1 MDVCCGST
9 WQKSAR
15 KSCKIDGCPKKYP
28 TVLHTQPWERPK
40 EDTVVGSGIGVAD
53 GTSQVHN
60 GMACINNASCSHTGA
75 GFSQTGMAILPV
87 KVRRG
92 GSEKAIT
99 MYAFLDNG
107 SSSTFCAEA
116 LMRQLDINGPKT
128 KISLTTLEKKDS
140 LVDSFLVHDLEVTD
154 LDENYIVKLP
164 ILYTREE
171 IPVSKDDIPTQEDV
185 DRWPH
190 LGSVYLPTVNA
201 KIGLLIACN
210 VPEALDP
217 LEAKNSQ
224 HGGPY
229 ATRTHLGW
237 AVNGPLKRNR
247 RGLRATSFFP
257 KADTELC
264 QMVEDFYNRDFGES
278 IADSKTEPSQ
288 AERRFMKRVEESLT
302 LKDGHYE
309 ISLQRFKVPNSKQPY
324 SG

>member
-1 MDVCCGST
+1 
-9 WQKSAR
+9 
-15 KSCKIDGCPKKYP
+15 
-28 TVLHTQPWERPK
+28 
-40 EDTVVGSGIGVAD
+40 
-53 GTSQVHN
+53 
-60 GMACINNASCSHTGA
+60 
-75 GFSQTGMAILPV
+75 
-87 KVRRG
+87 
-92 GSEKAIT
+92 

-107 SSSTFCAEA
+107 SSSTFCTEA

-171 IPVSKDDIPTQEDV
+171 IPVSKDDIPSQEDV

-201 KIGLLIACN
+201 KTGLLIACN
-210 VPEALDP
+210 VSEALDP
-217 LEAKNSQ
+217 LEVKNSQ

-237 AVNGPLKRNR
+237 AANDPLKRNR

-264 QMVEDFYNRDFGES
+264 QIVEDFYNRDFGES

>member
-1 MDVCCGST
+1 
-9 WQKSAR
+9 
-15 KSCKIDGCPKKYP
+15 
-28 TVLHTQPWERPK
+28 
-40 EDTVVGSGIGVAD
+40 
-53 GTSQVHN
+53 
-60 GMACINNASCSHTGA
+60 
-75 GFSQTGMAILPV
+75 
-87 KVRRG
+87 
-92 GSEKAIT
+92 
-99 MYAFLDNG
+99 
-107 SSSTFCAEA
+107 
-116 LMRQLDINGPKT
+116 MRQLDINGPKT
-128 KISLTTLEKKDS
+128 KISLTTLEKKYS

-171 IPVSKDDIPTQEDV
+171 KPVSNDDIPSQEDV

-237 AVNGPLKRNR
+237 AVNGPLKHNR

-264 QMVEDFYNRDFGES
+264 QMVEDFYNRDFGE
-278 IADSKTEPSQ
+278 PSQ
-288 AERRFMKRVEESLT
+288 EECRFIKRAEESLSS
-302 LKDGHYE
+302 KDGHYE